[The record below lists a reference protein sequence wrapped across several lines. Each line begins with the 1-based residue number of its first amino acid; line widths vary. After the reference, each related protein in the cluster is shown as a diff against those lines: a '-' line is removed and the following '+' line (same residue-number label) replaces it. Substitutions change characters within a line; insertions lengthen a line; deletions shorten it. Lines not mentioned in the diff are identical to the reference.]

1 MVDDYT
7 PSVGYFREF
16 FAVESDGAIS
26 LDEARAEFD
35 RMIAKVRAE
44 AIRSAR
50 DELGV
55 YVGDE
60 DSDWWDGYRN
70 GQRRQNTALGEYADR
85 IEKEAGL

>member
-1 MVDDYT
+1 MSDYT

-44 AIRSAR
+44 VLREFARSIPGDVHDPRHVADLAR
-50 DELGV
+50 GV
-55 YVGDE
+55 
-60 DSDWWDGYRN
+60 
-70 GQRRQNTALGEYADR
+70 ADH
-85 IEKEAGL
+85 IEEEAGLT

>member
-70 GQRRQNTALGEYADR
+70 GQRRQNRALGEYADR
-85 IEKEAGL
+85 IEKESGL